1 MENFLFSDHT
11 TFLVRFLF
19 GRFLDFP
26 GTRIKKYSTGIYI
39 KQVMWIE
46 YKFIISADGRRIHT
60 SYKLFY
66 DVVKYDD
73 ILTFY
78 NVNGTLA

>member
-1 MENFLFSDHT
+1 
-11 TFLVRFLF
+11 
-19 GRFLDFP
+19 
-26 GTRIKKYSTGIYI
+26 
-39 KQVMWIE
+39 MWIE